1 MVRQLKLLIVEGNTK
16 EARDHAVSFGMLTQS
31 ANYAKTLKA
40 IRPDLKIDFIF
51 PTDGELPGHDVDEI
65 SAYDGIVFTG
75 SSLHTYDTDADVLCQ
90 IELMKACFSAGSQ
103 IFGSEMQAIAMNIG
117 TAEFWGVQ
125 YHPEFDLSYIAGVF
139 RRYAEMML
147 NEGFVASPADLEQ
160 LIGDY
165 TRLQEVGD
173 TGLAWRYGLGAD
185 VLDSCSRTQEIANWL
200 EKISALDK

>member
-1 MVRQLKLLIVEGNTK
+1 MRGREIGVARRIKVEAEGQSHPLFRNK
-16 EARDHAVSFGMLTQS
+16 SSLFDAVSIHLDHVT
-31 ANYAKTLKA
+31 K
-40 IRPDLKIDFIF
+40 
-51 PTDGELPGHDVDEI
+51 LPSE
-65 SAYDGIVFTG
+65 A
-75 SSLHTYDTDADVLCQ
+75 VL
-90 IELMKACFSAGSQ
+90 LASNAM
-103 IFGSEMQAIAMNIG
+103 SEMQAIAMNIG

-147 NEGFVASPADLEQ
+147 NEGFVASPADLER